1 MQRLVADNRSTVTSI
16 LTCILLMLV
25 TNRVVHYFVLPL
37 VPITIARDTLMIDY
51 LMRELTSVR
60 C

>member
-1 MQRLVADNRSTVTSI
+1 MPGLVADNRSTVTSI
-16 LTCILLMLV
+16 LTCILLMPV

-37 VPITIARDTLMIDY
+37 VSITIARDTLMIDY